1 MPYIGTLVLVSH
13 DHSWLVF
20 YEHQNLTLFSF
31 DGVEFKN
38 KIEKFR
44 QHAGV
49 AKLRIEAKFRV
60 ESTDRFLQNTS
71 VDFPKKLWTSN
82 IWS

>member
-1 MPYIGTLVLVSH
+1 M
-13 DHSWLVF
+13 
-20 YEHQNLTLFSF
+20 ECSF

-71 VDFPKKLWTSN
+71 VDFWDFFVTNIPWYGETPWSLPKPN
-82 IWS
+82 EFFHMC